1 MFKAI
6 YNVFGFIGREKI
18 FINIYSIMKHSHRI
32 IISIFLF
39 FMLYMFLRYLTV
51 SKTNNSVYTNS
62 KKTSKDTDVIYHE
75 DNLDNGNNEINANNN
90 IDF

>member
-1 MFKAI
+1 
-6 YNVFGFIGREKI
+6 
-18 FINIYSIMKHSHRI
+18 
-32 IISIFLF
+32 
-39 FMLYMFLRYLTV
+39 MFLRYLTV